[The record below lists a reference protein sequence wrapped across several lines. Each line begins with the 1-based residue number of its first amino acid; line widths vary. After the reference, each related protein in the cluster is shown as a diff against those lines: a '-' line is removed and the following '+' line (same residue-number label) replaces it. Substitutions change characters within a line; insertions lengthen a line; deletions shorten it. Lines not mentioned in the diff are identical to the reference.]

1 MGKLITHEQFEK
13 RRETKPLPLVSYNE
27 KQSAEILPFSKN
39 IILRYQRNR
48 RGKLRLQIAELRKT
62 LIAIGLPTNEEFML
76 FVICYWSDQQEI
88 QSLAKS
94 DQYRHL
100 KKHLIQ
106 RGKSIMPKYR
116 QFAAAMGKLGI
127 CLPNFSLGLLLQEEK
142 QAQAPGDPPDEIA

>member
-100 KKHLIQ
+100 KKQKKKKKGNRAWLFLST
-106 RGKSIMPKYR
+106 GASIMRPIDKP
-116 QFAAAMGKLGI
+116 
-127 CLPNFSLGLLLQEEK
+127 LPSGARSPTF
-142 QAQAPGDPPDEIA
+142 